1 MCIRGIHLIFF
12 AAFIWGSVFG
22 DGKYVVVC
30 HGCYMDLG
38 LGLITIIHFS
48 ARCAA
53 ALPKV
58 RLCVQDLL
66 FLQRS
71 DVASGRR
78 KPGDFQGPSIIRFSV
93 LQTALGIMVRGCWC
107 ETGRLESV
115 LCRVS
120 LREFMGKTS
129 SSSLQ
134 LSRAPTYP
142 NLS

>member
-1 MCIRGIHLIFF
+1 MSRVLHG
-12 AAFIWGSVFG
+12 FG
-22 DGKYVVVC
+22 FGAY
-30 HGCYMDLG
+30 
-38 LGLITIIHFS
+38 IPFS

-71 DVASGRR
+71 DIASGCP
-78 KPGDFQGPSIIRFSV
+78 KQGDLQGPSIIRFSV
-93 LQTALGIMVRGCWC
+93 LQTSVGIIVRRFWW

-115 LCRVS
+115 LSRVS
-120 LREFMGKTS
+120 LREFMVKTS

-142 NLS
+142 NPS